1 MDTESLWFAFQRF
14 VEAHGWKLLA
24 AALLLLVVQR
34 RYREHAVN
42 AHAQRA
48 LADANDPSR
57 VAVLQRETAR
67 IRDEQQSRLNAS
79 ATKIVKRK
87 SKRAE

>member
-48 LADANDPSR
+48 LADANGEFVCVDGWMVIIS
-57 VAVLQRETAR
+57 
-67 IRDEQQSRLNAS
+67 SS
-79 ATKIVKRK
+79 
-87 SKRAE
+87 